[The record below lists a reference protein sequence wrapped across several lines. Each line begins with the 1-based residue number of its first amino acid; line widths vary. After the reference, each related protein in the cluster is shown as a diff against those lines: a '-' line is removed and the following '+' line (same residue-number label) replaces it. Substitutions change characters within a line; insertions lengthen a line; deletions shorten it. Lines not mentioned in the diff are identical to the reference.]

1 MEKRPLKK
9 YPIVGACGLDCGLC
23 PRYYTEGKS
32 RCPGC
37 CGPGFWEVHP
47 GGCGFITCCVKKHN
61 LETCAQCSEQKN
73 CERVTRL
80 LSSADHRD
88 SFISYRPV
96 PANFAFIRDNGF
108 DEFIRLEEA
117 KVGLLQY
124 LLDSYNDGRSKLFYC
139 NSCQLLPVDKLKEAL
154 ASAEAKISDDL
165 DIKEK
170 ARVIREAFN
179 QLADRLKVDLKLRK

>member
-37 CGPGFWEVHP
+37 CGPGFWEVNP
-47 GGCGFITCCVKKHN
+47 GSCGFITCCVKKHN

-96 PANFAFIRDNGF
+96 PASFAFIRDNGF
-108 DEFIRLEEA
+108 DEFISLEEA
-117 KVGLLQY
+117 KVALLQY
-124 LLDSYNDGRSKLFYC
+124 LLDGYNDGRSKLFYC
-139 NSCQLLPVDKLKEAL
+139 NSCQLLPVDKLKETL

-170 ARVIREAFN
+170 AGVIREAFN